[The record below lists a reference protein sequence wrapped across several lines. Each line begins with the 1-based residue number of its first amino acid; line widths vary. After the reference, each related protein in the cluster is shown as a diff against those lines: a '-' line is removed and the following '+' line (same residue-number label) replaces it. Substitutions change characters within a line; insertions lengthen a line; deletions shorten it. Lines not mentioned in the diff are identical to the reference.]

1 MGRNNENPCHNYFDY
16 DATGNTK
23 VYGRHTGEHI
33 KELMLECIF
42 SYGISANHIYSLTT
56 DNGSNMIKSVQLFL
70 DGDEEEEDIDFDEL
84 NINNDEEEEEL
95 VINELSESIRDVV
108 RGFRLIG
115 KARAAMKALKN
126 QVFMV
131 SIRRS
136 KLKKTIL
143 DGKTRWNSTLA
154 MLARLLELREFITEI
169 ENSHADLKIS
179 EIQRIGIQEICSVLE
194 PARKASVR
202 LQMQQLTIGD
212 FYKLWTSYKMDVE
225 EIDTVFAKAFS
236 VALQT
241 RENLLMDNDI
251 FRSAIYLDP
260 RIKVILSTDE
270 RVKAKAYLVNLW
282 QAVHQMRLD
291 RNSNNNSFPH
301 GHAESFIGPLDKFE
315 SAMRE
320 RENFMVSPAFTIEN
334 KRIDHLLE
342 NFEGHPRINSTE
354 NLLEWWYNARTDM
367 PELFILAEI
376 VHGVPVTQ
384 VSVERCFSSLKF
396 VLSAYRNNLTP
407 SILEDILL
415 IRCNEKFEK

>member
-1 MGRNNENPCHNYFDY
+1 MIE
-16 DATGNTK
+16 

-42 SYGISANHIYSLTT
+42 SYGISANQIYSLTT

-84 NINNDEEEEEL
+84 NRNNDEEEEEL

-108 RGFRLIG
+108 RGFLCAAHTLQLAVLDVLKLKSVDRLIG

-136 KLKKTIL
+136 KLKKPIL

-179 EIQRIGIQEICSVLE
+179 EIQWVGIQEICSVLE

-212 FYKLWTSYKMDVE
+212 FYKLWTSCKMDVE

-354 NLLEWWYNARTDM
+354 NLLEW
-367 PELFILAEI
+367 
-376 VHGVPVTQ
+376 
-384 VSVERCFSSLKF
+384 
-396 VLSAYRNNLTP
+396 
-407 SILEDILL
+407 
-415 IRCNEKFEK
+415 